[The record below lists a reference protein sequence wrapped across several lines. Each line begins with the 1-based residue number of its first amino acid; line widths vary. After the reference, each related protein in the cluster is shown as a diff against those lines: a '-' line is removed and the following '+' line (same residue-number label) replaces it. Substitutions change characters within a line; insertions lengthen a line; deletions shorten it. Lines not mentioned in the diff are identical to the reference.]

1 MPHIDEYKTIVKL
14 EQLNYLLDDLHYELT
29 NEEKT
34 ECIDTIKISDMVWN
48 AKRRKEEEV
57 YAMEE
62 KEKQDPCVYVV
73 IQKIK
78 NPRKEEVVLG
88 VLNECFPRFDMAV
101 QYVKGHYSA
110 KNTKLFDTFTNDDF
124 VYNIRKINI
133 VSEYNYDEDRI
144 ILRKFDD

>member
-34 ECIDTIKISDMVWN
+34 ECMDIIKISDMVWN

-62 KEKQDPCVYVV
+62 NEKTDAKVYIVV
-73 IQKIK
+73 RKII
-78 NPRKEEVVLG
+78 NNNREEIIMNEF
-88 VLNECFPRFDMAV
+88 NECFTEYREAVHYVINHFKAHRCKKEDRFE
-101 QYVKGHYSA
+101 
-110 KNTKLFDTFTNDDF
+110 TEDF
-124 VYNIRKINI
+124 VYEIKEIS
-133 VSEYNYDEDRI
+133 VVKEYLEESDQI
-144 ILRKFDD
+144 ILRGEE